1 MYNTLIPTTIY
12 FHREPPTCT
21 DGRNGSY
28 MGFGPRRD
36 RVKVKSPPVGK
47 KSPSASRSPAAKKI
61 KKGIIYVNKDLK
73 PSDIFH
79 TIPSMTHNSV
89 VYWEFKAG

>member
-1 MYNTLIPTTIY
+1 MYSNLKSTTLY

-36 RVKVKSPPVGK
+36 RVNVNVESNESFIESIELIESKFKYSVL
-47 KSPSASRSPAAKKI
+47 
-61 KKGIIYVNKDLK
+61 II
-73 PSDIFH
+73 F
-79 TIPSMTHNSV
+79 
-89 VYWEFKAG
+89 